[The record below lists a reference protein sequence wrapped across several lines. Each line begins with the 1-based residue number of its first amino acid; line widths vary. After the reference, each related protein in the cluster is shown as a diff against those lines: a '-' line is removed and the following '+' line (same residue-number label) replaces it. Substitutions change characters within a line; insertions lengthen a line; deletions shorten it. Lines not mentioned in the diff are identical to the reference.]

1 MKSKF
6 VDKLNINDTQVNIY
20 SLKAIEKTLPF
31 CKFFPFS
38 YRVLLENILR
48 NSKSDVY
55 IMEKAKLLNKSLK
68 STESV
73 GEIDFFPTRVLMQ
86 DFTGVPALA
95 DLASMRES
103 AKEKKNINASKIN
116 PLKPVDLVVDHS
128 VMVDKYASS
137 DALRINT
144 ELEFERNLERY
155 KFLKWGQKNLKNF
168 RVIPPGIGICHQVNM
183 EFLAK
188 VAWFDKEENLVYP
201 DSVVGTDSHTTM
213 INGLS
218 VLGWG
223 VGGIEA
229 EAVMLG
235 EAIAMSIPKIVGVN
249 LYGKLKE
256 NTTPT
261 DLVLTI
267 TNILRNHGVVN
278 KFVEFYG
285 SGVSNLSLA
294 DRATISNMAPEY
306 GATCGFFPVDK
317 ETIKYLRN
325 TGRSETLFSM
335 VEAYAKEQKL
345 WLDNQDT
352 SYPSNFSY
360 NENID
365 IDVSSIEPV
374 LAGPKRPQD
383 KVLLSEV
390 HIKSAKEIGESNL
403 KPEHK
408 REKKINSGDVVLAAI
423 TSCTNTANPY
433 LMISAGLLAKKA
445 CELGLSKRSWVKTSL
460 APGSQVVTDY
470 LKSLNLMSYLEKL
483 GFNVVGYGCTTCI
496 GNSGPLEKNIE
507 LQIIENNLNVSSVL
521 SGNRNFEGRV
531 HPLIRANWLASPPL
545 VVAYSLLGT
554 TITDITKAPIGMGKS
569 NKEVFLNDIWPDS
582 NLVNSLLEKIQS
594 SMYLSRYKKIGEEN
608 SKWDKIQAFESPT
621 YNWDITS
628 NYVQNPPFLSDK
640 VLTQNNLSSI
650 KGARILAVLGDS
662 ITTDHISP
670 AGSIK
675 EDSPAGTF
683 LKEKQVSKE
692 KFNSYGARRGSHD
705 VMIRGTFA
713 NIRLKNKITPD
724 KEGGFTKLFP
734 DNKVVT
740 IYDAAQEYKKRK
752 TPLVVFAGKEYG
764 TGSSRDWAAK
774 GTRLLGIKAVIVES
788 FERIHRSNLIGMGV
802 LPIQLNKEITLKD
815 LNLEGNELIDVD
827 LDIEKIM
834 GNFEK
839 FVKVK
844 IYDSVGKKLRKEID
858 GILRIE
864 TEKEFNYVKK
874 GNILNHV
881 LNELSTN

>member
-1 MKSKF
+1 MNSKF
-6 VDKLNINDTQVNIY
+6 IETLNINEAKINIY
-20 SLKAIEKTLPF
+20 SLKAFEKIFPF
-31 CKFFPFS
+31 CKIFPFS
-38 YRVLLENILR
+38 YRVLLENLLR
-48 NSKSDVY
+48 TSSSEEY
-55 IMEKAKLLNKSLK
+55 IIEKAHLLHKSLK
-68 STESV
+68 SNEV
-73 GEIDFFPTRVLMQ
+73 LGEIDFFPTRVLMQ

-103 AKEKKNINASKIN
+103 ANDKNIKASKIN
-116 PLKPVDLVVDHS
+116 PLKPVDLVIDHS
-128 VMVDKYASS
+128 VMVDNYASS
-137 DALRINT
+137 DSLKINT
-144 ELEFERNLERY
+144 KLEFERNLERY

-188 VAWFDKEENLVYP
+188 VVWYDKENNLLYP

-235 EAIAMSIPKIVGVN
+235 EAIAMSIPKVVGVN

-256 NTTPT
+256 STTPT
-261 DLVLTI
+261 DMVLTI
-267 TNILRNHGVVN
+267 TNILRKHGVVN

-285 SGVSNLSLA
+285 AGLSTLSLA

-325 TGRSETLFSM
+325 TGRSERQCSI
-335 VEAYAKEQKL
+335 VEKYAKEQKF
-345 WLDNQDT
+345 WLDNKDT
-352 SYPSNFSY
+352 EYTNNFSY
-360 NENID
+360 NENINID
-365 IDVSSIEPV
+365 ISTIEPV

-390 HIKSAKEIGESNL
+390 HIKSAKEINEKNKDL
-403 KPEHK
+403 KFK
-408 REKKINSGDVVLAAI
+408 KEKEIKNGDVVLAAI

-433 LMISAGLLAKKA
+433 LMIAAGLLAKNA
-445 CELGLSKRSWVKTSL
+445 SELGLSKKNWVKTSL

-470 LKSLNLMSYLEKL
+470 LIKLGLLPYLEKL

-507 LQIIENNLNVSSVL
+507 LQIIEKNLNVSSVL

-531 HPLIRANWLASPPL
+531 HPYIKANWLASPPL
-545 VVAYSLLGT
+545 VVAYSLLGNT
-554 TITDITKAPIGMGKS
+554 TTDITKAPLGIGNNDKDI
-569 NKEVFLNDIWPDS
+569 FLKDVWPDS
-582 NLVNSLLEKIQS
+582 NLVNGFLKKIQS
-594 SMYLSRYKKIGEEN
+594 SMYIDRYKRIDQGD
-608 SKWDKIQAFESPT
+608 SKWDKIEAFESPT

-628 NYVQNPPFLSDK
+628 NYVQNPPFLSENT
-640 VLTQNNLSSI
+640 LTQNNLNSV
-650 KGARILAVLGDS
+650 KKARILALLGDS

-675 EDSPAGTF
+675 EKSPAGQY
-683 LKEKQVSKE
+683 LQDKQVSKE
-692 KFNSYGARRGSHD
+692 QFNSYGARRGSHD

-724 KEGGFTKLFP
+724 IEGGYTKLFP
-734 DNKVVT
+734 ENKIVT

-752 TPLVVFAGKEYG
+752 IPLVVFAGKEYG

-802 LPIQLNKEITLKD
+802 LPIQLKEENNLKS
-815 LNLEGNELIDVD
+815 LNLNGSELINIE

-834 GNFEK
+834 NENK
-839 FVKVK
+839 KLVK
-844 IYDSVGKKLRKEID
+844 ISIFDSGGEKIIHEIDAKLRID
-858 GILRIE
+858 
-864 TEKEFNYVKK
+864 TDKEFSYIKK
-874 GNILNHV
+874 GNILNYV
-881 LNELSTN
+881 LGELSN